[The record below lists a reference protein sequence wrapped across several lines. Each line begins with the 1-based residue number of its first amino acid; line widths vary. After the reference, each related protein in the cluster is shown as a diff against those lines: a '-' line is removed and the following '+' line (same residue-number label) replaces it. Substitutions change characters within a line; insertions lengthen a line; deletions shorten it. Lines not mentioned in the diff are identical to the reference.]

1 MDKVQDMNNS
11 FNHGLTIT
19 ERKNLIISGV
29 KKIESFDNEEFL
41 METTLGFLVIKGSEL
56 EIIKLDTYQ
65 GNVSIKGRVDSLMYL
80 DENLKKDKD
89 SSLLNKLFKW
99 YFLRKFYRLF
109 ILFFMVYSFFLCW
122 KLIIKFYIMENLFIV
137 LWFPFYLLYLYL
149 YYILLFLWKLIM
161 VYCMC
166 IFFWFSLQVIC
177 YLLSYIVKLIV
188 KGDKL
193 CYNCVVR

>member
-11 FNHGLTIT
+11 FNNGLTIT

-89 SSLLNKLFKW
+89 SSLLNKLFK
-99 YFLRKFYRLF
+99 
-109 ILFFMVYSFFLCW
+109 
-122 KLIIKFYIMENLFIV
+122 
-137 LWFPFYLLYLYL
+137 
-149 YYILLFLWKLIM
+149 
-161 VYCMC
+161 
-166 IFFWFSLQVIC
+166 
-177 YLLSYIVKLIV
+177 
-188 KGDKL
+188 
-193 CYNCVVR
+193 